1 MAPST
6 IGLLG
11 IGAVLALIALRV
23 PVGIAMGVAGALG
36 FGFINGFGSVGFIM
50 GSAPFQAVFP
60 YTLSVIPLFIL
71 MGVFAAHAGLSRNLY
86 DGFYAFVGHFRGG
99 LAMATVGACAG
110 FGSICGSSI
119 ATAATMCRVALPE
132 MRRRGYAD
140 SLATGAI
147 AAGGTLGIM
156 IPPSIIMVIYGL
168 LTETSIGKLFIAGVL
183 PGLLATLLYMAAI
196 AIVTARNPALG
207 PPGPRYT
214 WPEKLAAVRRVWD
227 VVVLFAVVIG
237 GIYFGWFPPTEA
249 AAVGAFGAFVFALA
263 RRRLTRA
270 AIKDCLVETAST
282 TGMIFLILI
291 GANLFNYFMD
301 ISNLPQLLVGFVQ
314 EAGWNRYVVLSLIL
328 AFYVV
333 LGTFFEE
340 LSMILLTIP
349 FVFPLIKVMGFDPVW
364 FGILIVTIVEIGL
377 ISPPVGMNL
386 FVIQG
391 VARDVPQGAVMR
403 GVIPFV
409 LADVVRLAIL
419 TAFPW
424 IALVLPSLMD

>member
-1 MAPST
+1 MDAST

-11 IGAVLALIALRV
+11 IVALLVLIALRV
-23 PVGIAMGVAGALG
+23 PVAIAMGSVGAIGFGLINGFDALG
-36 FGFINGFGSVGFIM
+36 FVM

-60 YTLSVIPLFIL
+60 YTLSVIPLFVL
-71 MGVFAAHAGLSRNLY
+71 MGVFATHAGLSRNLY
-86 DGFYAFVGHFRGG
+86 EGFYAFFGHLRGG

-110 FGSICGSSI
+110 FGAICGSSI

-183 PGLLATLLYMAAI
+183 PGLLATALYMSAI
-196 AIVTARNPALG
+196 AFVTWRDPKLG
-207 PPGPRYT
+207 PAGPRYDWRQT
-214 WPEKLAAVRRVWD
+214 LAALRRIWD
-227 VVVLFAVVIG
+227 VILLFAVVIG
-237 GIYFGWFPPTEA
+237 GIYFGWFAPTEA
-249 AAVGAFGAFVFALA
+249 GAVGAFGAFVFAFA
-263 RRRLTRA
+263 RKRLNKTVVR
-270 AIKDCLVETAST
+270 DCIAETAST

-291 GANLFNYFMD
+291 GANVFNYFMD
-301 ISNLPQLLVGFVQ
+301 VSNLPQLLVATVDESGLHP
-314 EAGWNRYVVLSLIL
+314 YVVLIIIL

-349 FVFPLIKVMGFDPVW
+349 FVFPLIKSLGFDPIW
-364 FGILIVTIVEIGL
+364 FGVLIVTIVEIGL

-386 FVIQG
+386 FVVQS
-391 VARDVPQGAVMR
+391 VARDVPQITVMR

-409 LADVVRLAIL
+409 VADIIRLAIL
-419 TAFPW
+419 VTFPW
-424 IALVLPSLMD
+424 ITLVLPSMMD

>member
-1 MAPST
+1 MDAST

-11 IGAVLALIALRV
+11 LAALLVLIALRV
-23 PVGIAMGVAGALG
+23 PVAIAMGSVGAIGFGLINGFDALG
-36 FGFINGFGSVGFIM
+36 FVM

-60 YTLSVIPLFIL
+60 YTLSVVPLFVL
-71 MGVFAAHAGLSRNLY
+71 MGVFATHAGLSRNLY
-86 DGFYAFVGHFRGG
+86 DGFYAFFGHLRGG

-110 FGSICGSSI
+110 FGAICGSSI

-183 PGLLATLLYMAAI
+183 PGLLATALYMAAI
-196 AIVTARNPALG
+196 AFVTWRNPKLG
-207 PPGPRYT
+207 PAGPRYDWRQT
-214 WPEKLAAVRRVWD
+214 LAAVRRIWD
-227 VVVLFAVVIG
+227 VILLFAVVIG
-237 GIYFGWFPPTEA
+237 GIYFGWFAPTEA
-249 AAVGAFGAFVFALA
+249 AAVGAFGAFAFALA
-263 RRRLTRA
+263 RKRLNKTVMRECIA
-270 AIKDCLVETAST
+270 ETAST

-291 GANLFNYFMD
+291 GANVFNYFMD
-301 ISNLPQLLVGFVQ
+301 VSTLPQLLVATIEGS
-314 EAGWNRYVVLSLIL
+314 GLDPYVVLVLIL

-349 FVFPLIKVMGFDPVW
+349 FVFPLIKSLGFDPIW

-386 FVIQG
+386 FVVQG
-391 VARDVPQGAVMR
+391 VARDVPQGTVMR

-409 LADVVRLAIL
+409 LADIIRLAL
-419 TAFPW
+419 LVAFPW
-424 IALVLPSLMD
+424 ITLVLPSMMD